1 MNANQDGDDL
11 TIAATQSSISPV
23 EDLIQNPNPIIDINP
38 TLDTEKILDFKGVE
52 SSLAALKSIDIAN
65 SNNIGNIAF

>member
-65 SNNIGNIAF
+65 SNNKGNTAF

>member
-23 EDLIQNPNPIIDINP
+23 EDLTQNPIIDINP
-38 TLDTEKILDFKGVE
+38 NLDSIIDFKAIETTKTG
-52 SSLAALKSIDIAN
+52 LNTIDIAN
-65 SNNIGNIAF
+65 LNNKGSMAF